1 MPRGDSGG
9 EPPSTTPAARP
20 GSTAR
25 AAQVHVSRNIF
36 NSTVKL
42 MFMDKDTHATSHYL
56 FVVDLTN
63 LVYNNNINYLP

>member
-1 MPRGDSGG
+1 
-9 EPPSTTPAARP
+9 
-20 GSTAR
+20 
-25 AAQVHVSRNIF
+25 
-36 NSTVKL
+36 